1 MNRQLSNTIK
11 TTLLASAAGAV
22 MSMSMT
28 TTAIAQTSEA
38 GSADEIVVTGIKAT
52 TENALQNKR
61 KADVILDGISADDLG
76 NFPDLNLGE
85 ALQRITGVQIDR
97 ESARRNATISVRG
110 LPGNFTKTT
119 LMGQNISN
127 PNRTGSNPFG
137 VFDSAIFNGV
147 DVEKSFTAQSLS
159 GGLAANVNLKLKSAL
174 DRRDGSLVVRAQG
187 EYEEL
192 PQKLNPGVYASGANH
207 FNDGKLGV
215 FGTVSY
221 SKQDFRRDAINITRY
236 ERNSRTLDASNP
248 DPGFNI
254 YAGDVRQFV
263 EESIGDRLSGA
274 AGIEYQPNDNLSFRV
289 DGLFTQ
295 RNLDEATQD
304 NIQIQPRL
312 SANQIRSVSGP
323 ELVGNFDFNGD
334 GTSEDVFLHRVIE
347 FDDPQVVYGNRDDES
362 LNETYALY
370 PQLNWE
376 NDKFKVNITGTYSKS
391 ESTTIFNQFDAR
403 ILQTGGATSTSSA
416 TNGVTG
422 ILDTGGGDIR
432 DFVLDLDIPDDAL
445 QLGGGGYA
453 ITSGT
458 GLSAARF
465 NDATV
470 NNRNL
475 FTVAGFANGAER
487 DLKAISGDVEY
498 KFSKGP
504 FVGLKFG
511 GRYEDENAD
520 IYRFENSIIGLN
532 INNLDNSVIVPNAA
546 ITSGQGFFNGTAPGF
561 LQDDFLSI
569 DRDRARELLL
579 PLLPTDTIFPR
590 SIRASDGRLS
600 NFIDF
605 VDLPNPFTEFNQAL
619 QNARNGSTARRNFA
633 IAQTFTAQRE
643 NTELFGMVK
652 YDFNENYDTFPVR
665 GNFGLRYIKTDLS
678 GLAEGATDPGVA
690 NYEEFLPSANLI
702 ADLTDDVVLQF
713 AFYETFEAFNLA
725 EFNPT
730 GSIINPAVPNPDAT
744 DPAGRAGTLTIL
756 ETNLGVDPRSSQAF
770 DLGLAWYNRPG
781 SIVGINFFTKE
792 VIDITSLSSNANEA
806 ACLASL
812 SNLDSNDAAAAAAT
826 RAAVGNGRAFVDSDD
841 NCRID
846 FGGATEFDNPRL
858 NLRQVFNTD
867 PIRVNGIEFQITQN
881 TDFLDGFW
889 GNFGGTFNYTYTTSD
904 GANGQQLTRVSRDTY
919 NIIGYY
925 ETDKFSIRL
934 AQNYRSAYNLEAGG
948 TFQGRERQVRAR
960 SQLDLSAT
968 YNPRKDIQF
977 KVQAF
982 NLNNSLREEFEGF
995 DVLGRRTD
1003 YDGRTYTFSVQKR
1016 F

>member
-1 MNRQLSNTIK
+1 MKHLLSKTIK
-11 TTLLASAAGAV
+11 ATLLASAAGTV
-22 MSMSMT
+22 MSFSMA
-28 TTAIAQTSEA
+28 TTAIAQTSDDDNA
-38 GSADEIVVTGIKAT
+38 GSSEDIIVTGIRST
-52 TENALQNKR
+52 IDDALKNKR

-85 ALQRITGVQIDR
+85 ALQRIPGVQIDR
-97 ESARRNATISVRG
+97 EAARRNATISVRG

-127 PNRTGSNPFG
+127 PNRRGSNPFG

-174 DRRDGSLVVRAQG
+174 DRRDGSLVVRAKG

-192 PQKLNPGVYASGANH
+192 PQKLNPGIYASGAKH
-207 FNDGKLGV
+207 FNDGKVGV

-221 SKQDFRRDAINITRY
+221 SKQDFRRDAINFTRY
-236 ERNSRTLDASNP
+236 ERNARNLNV
-248 DPGFNI
+248 
-254 YAGDVRQFV
+254 AGETHLYVGDIRQFV
-263 EESIGDRLSGA
+263 EESIGDRLSAA
-274 AGIEYQPNDNLSFRV
+274 AGFEYQPSDNLSFRL

-295 RNLDEATQD
+295 RKLDEATQD

-312 SANQIRSVSGP
+312 SAGQITSVSGP
-323 ELVGNFDFNGD
+323 EFVGNFDFDRN

-376 NDKFKVNITGTYSKS
+376 NDKFKVNVIGTFSKS
-391 ESTTIFNQFDAR
+391 ESATIFNQFDSR
-403 ILQTGGATSTSSA
+403 ILQTGGATSTSTA

-422 ILDTGGGDIR
+422 FLDTGGGDIR
-432 DFVLDLDIPDDAL
+432 DFVLDLDIPEDAL
-445 QLGGGGYA
+445 QLGGGGYGL
-453 ITSGT
+453 TSGT

-475 FTVAGFANGAER
+475 FTVAGFAQGAER

-504 FVGLKFG
+504 FVGVKFG
-511 GRYEDENAD
+511 GRYEDESAD

-579 PLLPTDTIFPR
+579 PTSDDNLTWFR
-590 SIRASDGRLS
+590 SVNGSNGRLS
-600 NFIDF
+600 NPVDF
-605 VDLPNPFTEFNQAL
+605 VAVPNPFTEFNQSL
-619 QNARNGSTARRNFA
+619 QNARNGSDARRNFA
-633 IAQTFTAQRE
+633 IAQTFNANRE

-665 GNFGLRYIKTDLS
+665 GNFGLRYVKTDLS
-678 GLAEGATDPGVA
+678 GLAEGSTEAGA
-690 NYEEFLPSANLI
+690 GSYEEFLPSANII
-702 ADLTDDVVLQF
+702 ADLTEDLVFQ
-713 AFYETFEAFNLA
+713 AAYYKTFEAFNLA

-730 GSIINPAVPNPDAT
+730 PAVISPAIPNPDAEN
-744 DPAGRAGTLTIL
+744 PENRAGTLSIN
-756 ETNLGVDPRSSQAF
+756 ESNLGTDPRSSTAF
-770 DLGLAWYNRPG
+770 DVGLAWYNRPG
-781 SIVGINFFTKE
+781 SIVGVNFFTKE
-792 VIDITSLSSNANEA
+792 VIDIVRQSTGGSGSPFCTAGFVNR
-806 ACLASL
+806 
-812 SNLDSNDAAAAAAT
+812 LDSPEAIAE
-826 RAAVGNGRAFVDSDD
+826 
-841 NCRID
+841 I
-846 FGGATEFDNPRL
+846 GGATPFLDSAGNCRLDTGGGIGPRL
-858 NLRQVFNTD
+858 NLSQFTNTD
-867 PIRVNGIEFQITQN
+867 AIRVNGIEFQVTQN

-889 GNFGGTFNYTYTTSD
+889 GNFGGTVNYTRTTAES
-904 GANGQQLTRVSRDTY
+904 GEGFVLPRVSKNTY
-919 NIIGYY
+919 NLIGYY
-925 ETDKFSIRL
+925 ETEKFSIRL
-934 AQNYRSAYNLEAGG
+934 ANNYRSAYNLEAGG

-968 YNPRKDIQF
+968 YNPQKSLQF

>member
-1 MNRQLSNTIK
+1 MSVQLSNTIK
-11 TTLLASAAGAV
+11 STLLASVAV
-22 MSMSMT
+22 TVMNLSMAS
-28 TTAIAQTSEA
+28 TAIAQTSDAASE
-38 GSADEIVVTGIKAT
+38 SDEIIVTGIRAT
-52 TENALQNKR
+52 IDDALQNKR
-61 KADVILDGISADDLG
+61 KADLILDGISADDLG

-127 PNRTGSNPFG
+127 PNLRGSNPFG

-174 DRRDGSLVVRAQG
+174 DRRDGSLVVRATG

-192 PQKLNPGVYASGANH
+192 PKKLNPGIYASGAKH
-207 FNDGKLGV
+207 FNDGKFGV

-221 SKQDFRRDAINITRY
+221 SEQNFRRDAINFTRY
-236 ERNSRTLDASNP
+236 ERNAAALNQ
-248 DPGFNI
+248 
-254 YAGDVRQFV
+254 AGQTNLYVGDIRQFV
-263 EESIGDRLSGA
+263 EESIGDRLSAA
-274 AGIEYQPNDNLSFRV
+274 AGFEFKPNDALSFRL
-289 DGLFTQ
+289 DGIFSQ
-295 RNLDEATQD
+295 RDLDKATQD

-312 SANQIRSVSGP
+312 SASQITSVSGP
-323 ELVGNFDFNGD
+323 ELVGNFDFDRNG
-334 GTSEDVFLHRVIE
+334 TNEDVFLHRVINFE
-347 FDDPQVVYGNRDDES
+347 DPQVVFGNRDNPEF
-362 LNETYALY
+362 NETYALY

-376 NDKFKVNITGTYSKS
+376 NEKFKVNVTGTYSKS
-391 ESTTIFNQFDAR
+391 AANTIFSQFDTR
-403 ILQTGGATSTSSA
+403 ILQTGGAGDRSGRS
-416 TNGVTG
+416 NGVTG
-422 ILDTGGGDIR
+422 TLDTGGGDIR
-432 DFVLDLDIPDDAL
+432 DFVFDLNIPDDTL

-458 GLSAARF
+458 GISAIRF
-465 NDATV
+465 EDG
-470 NNRNL
+470 RRHQ
-475 FTVAGFANGAER
+475 FTVAGFAQGAER

-511 GRYEDENAD
+511 GRYEDEAAD
-520 IYRFENSIIGLN
+520 VYRFENSIIGLN
-532 INNLDNSVIVPNAA
+532 INNLDNSVIVPNAS
-546 ITSGQGFFNGTAPGF
+546 ITSGQGFFGGTAPGF
-561 LQDDFLSI
+561 LDDQFFSI
-569 DRDRARELLL
+569 DTARARELLL
-579 PLLPTDTIFPR
+579 PLLPTDTITPR
-590 SIRASDGRLS
+590 SISGGNGRLS

-605 VDLPNPFTEFNQAL
+605 VDLPNPFTEFNQSL
-619 QNARNGSTARRNFA
+619 QNARNGSEARRNFA
-633 IAQTFTAQRE
+633 RDLTFTAQRE

-678 GLAEGATDPGVA
+678 GLAEGFEESGTGS
-690 NYEEFLPSANLI
+690 YEEFLPSANVI
-702 ADLTDDVVLQF
+702 ADLSDDIVFQ
-713 AFYETFEAFNLA
+713 AAYYKTFEAFNLA
-725 EFNPT
+725 EFRPT
-730 GSIINPAVPNPDAT
+730 AATISPAIANPDAEN
-744 DPAGRAGTLTIL
+744 PENALGTLSIN
-756 ETNLGVDPRSSQAF
+756 ESNLGTNPRSSEAF
-770 DLGLAWYNRPG
+770 DVGLAWYNRPG
-781 SIVGINFFTKE
+781 SIIGVNFFTKE
-792 VIDITSLSSNANEA
+792 VVDIARQSTGGSNSPFCTADFVNQVDSPDVQAELGNRTPFIDIDGN
-806 ACLASL
+806 CR
-812 SNLDSNDAAAAAAT
+812 LDSGSG
-826 RAAVGNGRAFVDSDD
+826 VG
-841 NCRID
+841 
-846 FGGATEFDNPRL
+846 PRL
-858 NLRQVFNTD
+858 NLSQFTNTD
-867 PIRVNGIEFQITQN
+867 PIRVNGIEFQATQN

-889 GNFGGTFNYTYTTSD
+889 GNFGGTFNYTYTTASS
-904 GANGQQLTRVSRDTY
+904 GEGFVLPRVSKNTY
-919 NIIGYY
+919 NLIGFY

-948 TFQGRERQVRAR
+948 SFQGRERQVRAR

-968 YNPRKDIQF
+968 YNPRKDIQI

>member
-1 MNRQLSNTIK
+1 MIYRKTNIVKTALLGSAGAIALSMTM
-11 TTLLASAAGAV
+11 TMSAA
-22 MSMSMT
+22 
-28 TTAIAQTSEA
+28 AQTPAET
-38 GSADEIVVTGIKAT
+38 SASNEIIVTGIRAT

-61 KADVILDGISADDLG
+61 KADIILDGISADDLG

-97 ESARRNATISVRG
+97 EAARRNATISVRG

-174 DRRDGSLVVRAQG
+174 DRRDGSLVLRAKG

-192 PQKLNPGVYASGANH
+192 PQKLNPGVYASGAKH
-207 FNDGKLGV
+207 FNDGKFGV

-236 ERNSRTLDASNP
+236 ESNSRTLNASNP
-248 DPGFNI
+248 EEGINI
-254 YAGDVRQFV
+254 YPGDIRQFV
-263 EESIGDRLSGA
+263 EESIGDRISGA
-274 AGIEYQPNDNLSFRV
+274 AGLEFQPTDNLSFRV

-312 SANQIRSVSGP
+312 SANQITSVSGP
-323 ELVGNFDFNGD
+323 EFVGNLNFDRSAD
-334 GTSEDVFLHRVIE
+334 GSTEDVYLHRVIE

-376 NDKFKVNITGTYSKS
+376 NEKFKVNITGTYSKS

-422 ILDTGGGDIR
+422 FLDTGGGDIR
-432 DFVLDLDIPDDAL
+432 DIVFSLDIPDDAL

-465 NDATV
+465 NDAEV

-487 DLKAISGDVEY
+487 DLKAISGDFEY
-498 KFSKGP
+498 KISKGP

-511 GRYEDENAD
+511 GRYEDEAAD

-532 INNLDNSVIVPNAA
+532 INNLDNSVIVPNASL
-546 ITSGQGFFNGTAPGF
+546 TSGQGFFNGTAPGF
-561 LQDDFLSI
+561 LEDNFFSI

-579 PLLPTDTIFPR
+579 PLLPSDSLNFPR
-590 SIRASDGRLS
+590 SVSGGNGRLS

-605 VDLPNPFTEFNQAL
+605 VAVANPFTEFNQSL
-619 QNARNGSTARRNFA
+619 QNARNGSDARRNFA
-633 IAQTFTAQRE
+633 IAQTFDAQRE
-643 NTELFGMVK
+643 NTEVYGMMK
-652 YDFNENYDTFPVR
+652 YDFSENYTAFPVR
-665 GNFGLRYIKTDLS
+665 GNFGLRYVKTDLS
-678 GLAEGATDPGVA
+678 GLAEGAEEEGVGS
-690 NYEEFLPSANLI
+690 YEEFLPSANVI
-702 ADLTDDVVLQF
+702 ADLTDDLVFQ
-713 AFYETFEAFNLA
+713 AAYYQTFEAFNLA

-730 GSIINPAVPNPDAT
+730 PAVISPAIPNPDAEN
-744 DPAGRAGTLTIL
+744 PENRAGTLSIN
-756 ETNLGVDPRSSQAF
+756 ESNLGTNPRSSEAF
-770 DLGLAWYNRPG
+770 DVGLAWYNRPG
-781 SIVGINFFTKE
+781 SIIGVNFFTKE
-792 VIDITSLSSNANEA
+792 VIDIVRQSTGGSSSPFCNAGFVDR
-806 ACLASL
+806 
-812 SNLDSNDAAAAAAT
+812 LDSPDAVAA
-826 RAAVGNGRAFVDSDD
+826 
-841 NCRID
+841 I
-846 FGGATEFDNPRL
+846 GGATPFIDSAGNCRLDTGSGSGPRL
-858 NLRQVFNTD
+858 NLSQFTNTD

-881 TDFLDGFW
+881 SDFLEGFL
-889 GNFGGTFNYTYTTSD
+889 GNFGGTFNYTRTTAES
-904 GANGQQLTRVSRDTY
+904 GEGFVLPRVSKNTY
-919 NIIGYY
+919 NLIGYY

-934 AQNYRSAYNLEAGG
+934 AQNYRSKYNLEAGG
-948 TFQGRERQVRAR
+948 TFQGRERQVRSR

-968 YNPRKDIQF
+968 YNPRKDLQF

>member
-1 MNRQLSNTIK
+1 MSNQLSKTVK
-11 TTLLASAAGAV
+11 TTLLTSAAGAV
-22 MSMSMT
+22 MSAFMVS
-28 TTAIAQTSEA
+28 TAFAQTSDVEVD
-38 GSADEIVVTGIKAT
+38 SPDDEIVVTGIRAT

-61 KADVILDGISADDLG
+61 RADKILDGISADDLG

-119 LMGQNISN
+119 FMGQNISS

-147 DVEKSFTAQSLS
+147 DVEKSFTAETLS

-174 DRRDGSLVVRAQG
+174 ERSDGSLVVRATG

-192 PQKLNPGVYASGANH
+192 PQKLNPGIYASGAKH

-221 SKQDFRRDAINITRY
+221 SKQDFRRDAVNITRY
-236 ERNSRTLDASNP
+236 ERNARNLNVAGETHL
-248 DPGFNI
+248 
-254 YAGDVRQFV
+254 YAGDIRQFV
-263 EESIGDRLSGA
+263 EESIGDRISGA
-274 AGIEYQPNDNLSFRV
+274 AGFEYQPNDNLSFRL
-289 DGLFTQ
+289 DGIFTQ
-295 RNLDEATQD
+295 RNLDQATQD

-312 SANQIRSVSGP
+312 SAGQITSVSGP
-323 ELVGNFDFNGD
+323 EFVGNFDFDRNG
-334 GTSEDVFLHRVIE
+334 TPEDVFLHRVIE

-376 NDKFKVNITGTYSKS
+376 NDKFKVNIIGTFSKS
-391 ESTTIFNQFDAR
+391 ESTTLFNQFDAR
-403 ILQTGGATSTSSA
+403 ILQTGGATSTSTA

-422 ILDTGGGDIR
+422 FLDTGGGDIR

-465 NDATV
+465 NDADV

-475 FTVAGFANGAER
+475 FTVAGFAQGAER

-504 FVGLKFG
+504 FVGVKFG
-511 GRYEDENAD
+511 GRYEDESAD

-590 SIRASDGRLS
+590 SVNGGNGNLS
-600 NFIDF
+600 NFVDF
-605 VDLPNPFTEFNQAL
+605 VDLPNPFTEFNQSL
-619 QNARNGSTARRNFA
+619 QNARNGSDARRNFA
-633 IAQTFTAQRE
+633 IAQTFNANRE

-678 GLAEGATDPGVA
+678 GLAEGATDPGA
-690 NYEEFLPSANLI
+690 GSYEEFLPSANII
-702 ADLTDDVVLQF
+702 ADLTDDLVFQ
-713 AFYETFEAFNLA
+713 AAYYKTFEAFNLA

-730 GSIINPAVPNPDAT
+730 PAVISPAIPNPDA
-744 DPAGRAGTLTIL
+744 DNPENRAGTLTIN
-756 ETNLGVDPRSSQAF
+756 ESNLGTDPRSSEAF
-770 DLGLAWYNRPG
+770 DVGLAWYNRPG
-781 SIVGINFFTKE
+781 SIVGVNFFTKE
-792 VIDITSLSSNANEA
+792 VINIARQSTGGSGSPFCTAGFINQ
-806 ACLASL
+806 
-812 SNLDSNDAAAAAAT
+812 LDSPEAVAEIGGAAP
-826 RAAVGNGRAFVDSDD
+826 FLDSAG
-841 NCRID
+841 NCRLD
-846 FGGATEFDNPRL
+846 TGGGLGPRL
-858 NLRQVFNTD
+858 NLSQFTNTD
-867 PIRVNGIEFQITQN
+867 PIRVNGIEFQVTQN

-889 GNFGGTFNYTYTTSD
+889 GNFGGTFNYTRTTSES
-904 GANGQQLTRVSRDTY
+904 GEGFILPRVSKNTY
-919 NIIGYY
+919 NLIGYY
-925 ETDKFSIRL
+925 ETEKFSIRL
-934 AQNYRSAYNLEAGG
+934 AQNYRSSYNLEAGG

-960 SQLDLSAT
+960 TQLDLSAT
-968 YNPRKDIQF
+968 YNPQKSLQF

-995 DVLGRRTD
+995 DILGRRTD

>member
-1 MNRQLSNTIK
+1 MSNQLSKTVK
-11 TTLLASAAGAV
+11 TTLLTSAAGAV
-22 MSMSMT
+22 MSAFMVS
-28 TTAIAQTSEA
+28 TAFAQTSDVEVD
-38 GSADEIVVTGIKAT
+38 SPDDEIVVTGIRAT

-61 KADVILDGISADDLG
+61 RADKILDGISADDLG

-119 LMGQNISN
+119 FMGQNISS

-147 DVEKSFTAQSLS
+147 DVEKSFTAETLS

-174 DRRDGSLVVRAQG
+174 ERSDGSLVVRATG

-192 PQKLNPGVYASGANH
+192 PQKLNPGIYASGAKH

-221 SKQDFRRDAINITRY
+221 SKQDFRRDAVNITRY
-236 ERNSRTLDASNP
+236 ERNARNLNVAGETHL
-248 DPGFNI
+248 
-254 YAGDVRQFV
+254 YAGDIRQFV
-263 EESIGDRLSGA
+263 EESIGDRISGA
-274 AGIEYQPNDNLSFRV
+274 AGFEYQPNDNLSFRL
-289 DGLFTQ
+289 DGIFTQ
-295 RNLDEATQD
+295 RNLDQATQD

-312 SANQIRSVSGP
+312 SAGQITSVSGP
-323 ELVGNFDFNGD
+323 EFVGNFDFDRNG
-334 GTSEDVFLHRVIE
+334 TPEDVFLHRVIE

-376 NDKFKVNITGTYSKS
+376 NDKFKVNIIGTFSKS
-391 ESTTIFNQFDAR
+391 ESTTLFNQFDAR
-403 ILQTGGATSTSSA
+403 ILQTGGATSTSTA

-422 ILDTGGGDIR
+422 FLDTGGGDIR
-432 DFVLDLDIPDDAL
+432 DFVLDLEIPDDAL

-465 NDATV
+465 NDADV

-475 FTVAGFANGAER
+475 FTVAGFAQGAER

-504 FVGLKFG
+504 FVGVKFG
-511 GRYEDENAD
+511 GRYEDESAD

-590 SIRASDGRLS
+590 SVNGGNGNLS
-600 NFIDF
+600 NFVDF
-605 VDLPNPFTEFNQAL
+605 VDLPNPFTEFNQSL
-619 QNARNGSTARRNFA
+619 QNARNGSDARRNFA
-633 IAQTFTAQRE
+633 IAQTFNANRE

-678 GLAEGATDPGVA
+678 GLAEGATDPGA
-690 NYEEFLPSANLI
+690 GSYEEFLPSANII
-702 ADLTDDVVLQF
+702 ADLTDDLVFQ
-713 AFYETFEAFNLA
+713 AAYYKTFEAFNLA

-730 GSIINPAVPNPDAT
+730 PAVISPAIPNPDA
-744 DPAGRAGTLTIL
+744 DNPENRAGTLTIN
-756 ETNLGVDPRSSQAF
+756 ESNLGTNPRSSEAF
-770 DLGLAWYNRPG
+770 DVGLAWYNRPG
-781 SIVGINFFTKE
+781 SIVGVNFFTKE
-792 VIDITSLSSNANEA
+792 VINIARQSTGGSGSPFCTAGFINQ
-806 ACLASL
+806 
-812 SNLDSNDAAAAAAT
+812 LDSPEAVAVIGGAAP
-826 RAAVGNGRAFVDSDD
+826 FLDSAG
-841 NCRID
+841 NCRLD
-846 FGGATEFDNPRL
+846 TGGGLGPRL
-858 NLRQVFNTD
+858 NLSQFTNTD
-867 PIRVNGIEFQITQN
+867 PIRVNGIEFQVTQN

-889 GNFGGTFNYTYTTSD
+889 GNFGGTFNYTRTTSES
-904 GANGQQLTRVSRDTY
+904 GEGFILPRVSKNTY
-919 NIIGYY
+919 NLIGYY
-925 ETDKFSIRL
+925 ETEKFSIRL
-934 AQNYRSAYNLEAGG
+934 AQNYRSSYNLEAGG

-960 SQLDLSAT
+960 TQLDLSAT
-968 YNPRKDIQF
+968 YNPQKSLQF

-995 DVLGRRTD
+995 DILGRRTD

>member
-1 MNRQLSNTIK
+1 MKQLLSKTIK
-11 TTLLASAAGAV
+11 TSLLASAAATV
-22 MSMSMT
+22 
-28 TTAIAQTSEA
+28 IALAATSA
-38 GSADEIVVTGIKAT
+38 AFAQDSGPNNLDAPDEIIVTGIKAT
-52 TENALQNKR
+52 TANALQTKR

-97 ESARRNATISVRG
+97 EAGRRNATISVRG

-174 DRRDGSLVVRAQG
+174 DRRDGSLVLRAKAD
-187 EYEEL
+187 YEEL
-192 PQKLNPGVYASGANH
+192 PKTINPGFYASGAKH
-207 FNDGKLGV
+207 LGDEKFGV
-215 FGTVSY
+215 YGTVSY
-221 SKQDFRRDAINITRY
+221 SKQDFRRDAINFTRY
-236 ERNSRTLDASNP
+236 ERNARNLNV
-248 DPGFNI
+248 
-254 YAGDVRQFV
+254 AGETHLYVGDIRQFV
-263 EESIGDRLSGA
+263 EESIGDRLSA
-274 AGIEYQPNDNLSFRV
+274 ASGIEYQPTENLSFRL

-312 SANQIRSVSGP
+312 SASQITSVSGP
-323 ELVGNFDFNGD
+323 ELVGNFDFDQNG
-334 GTSEDVFLHRVIE
+334 SNEDVFLHRVIDFE
-347 FDDPQVVYGNRDDES
+347 DPQVVFGNRDDES

-376 NDKFKVNITGTYSKS
+376 NDNLKINVTGTYSKS
-391 ESTTIFNQFDAR
+391 KSNAIFNQFDTR
-403 ILQTGGATSTSSA
+403 ILQTGGATSTNGAS
-416 TNGVTG
+416 NGVTG
-422 ILDTGGGDIR
+422 TLDTGGSDIR
-432 DFVLDLDIPDDAL
+432 DFDFDLNIPEGTL

-458 GLSAARF
+458 GISAIRF
-465 NDATV
+465 EDG
-470 NNRNL
+470 RRHQ
-475 FTVAGFANGAER
+475 FTVAGFAQGAER

-504 FVGLKFG
+504 FVGVKFG
-511 GRYEDENAD
+511 GRYEDEAAE

-532 INNLDNSVIVPNAA
+532 INNLDNSVIVPNASL
-546 ITSGQGFFNGTAPGF
+546 TSGQGFFGGSAPGF
-561 LQDDFLSI
+561 LEDNFFSI

-590 SIRASDGRLS
+590 SINGGNGRLS

-605 VDLPNPFTEFNQAL
+605 VDLRNPFTEFNQAL
-619 QNARNGSTARRNFA
+619 QNARNGSDARRNFA
-633 IAQTFTAQRE
+633 IAQTFDAQRE

-665 GNFGLRYIKTDLS
+665 GNFGVRYIKTDLS
-678 GLAEGATDPGVA
+678 GLAEGQMEAGVGS
-690 NYEEFLPSANLI
+690 YEKFLPSANII
-702 ADLTDDVVLQF
+702 ADLTEDLVLQ
-713 AFYETFEAFNLA
+713 AAYYKTFEAFNLA

-730 GSIINPAVPNPDAT
+730 AAVISPAIPNPDAEN
-744 DPAGRAGTLTIL
+744 PENRAGTLIIN
-756 ETNLGVDPRSSQAF
+756 ESNLGTDPRSSTAF
-770 DLGLAWYNRPG
+770 DLGLAWYNRAG

-792 VIDITSLSSNANEA
+792 VTDIARQSTSGGNSPFCNAGFVNQV
-806 ACLASL
+806 
-812 SNLDSNDAAAAAAT
+812 LDNPDAASEIGGGT
-826 RAAVGNGRAFVDSDD
+826 PFIDD
-841 NCRID
+841 DGNCRLNL
-846 FGGATEFDNPRL
+846 GAGNTPRL
-858 NLRQVFNTD
+858 NLSQFTNTD
-867 PIRVNGIEFQITQN
+867 PIRVNGIEFQVTQN

-889 GNFGGTFNYTYTTSD
+889 GNFGGTFNYTYTTAES
-904 GANGQQLTRVSRDTY
+904 GEGFVLPRVSKNTY
-919 NIIGYY
+919 NLIGFY
-925 ETDKFSIRL
+925 ETEKFSIRL

-948 TFQGRERQVRAR
+948 SFQGRERQVKAR

-968 YNPRKDIQF
+968 YNPRKDLQF

-982 NLNNSLREEFEGF
+982 NINNSLREEYEGF
-995 DVLGRRTD
+995 EVLSRRTD
-1003 YDGRTYTFSVQKR
+1003 YDGRTFTFSVQKR

>member
-1 MNRQLSNTIK
+1 MRHNLSNTAK
-11 TTLLASAAGAV
+11 AVLVQTAAGAAITLALA
-22 MSMSMT
+22 S
-28 TTAIAQTSEA
+28 TAFAQSSNDA
-38 GSADEIVVTGIKAT
+38 QDPDEIVVTGIRAT
-52 TENALQNKR
+52 IENALQNKR
-61 KADVILDGISADDLG
+61 KADIILDGISADDLG

-97 ESARRNATISVRG
+97 EAARRNATISVRG

-147 DVEKSFTAQSLS
+147 DVEKSFTAKSLS

-174 DRRDGSLVVRAQG
+174 ERRDGSLVLRARAD
-187 EYEEL
+187 YEEL
-192 PQKLNPGVYASGANH
+192 PQKINPGIYASGAKH

-221 SKQDFRRDAINITRY
+221 AKQDFRRDAINFTRY
-236 ERNSRTLDASNP
+236 ERNARNLNV
-248 DPGFNI
+248 
-254 YAGDVRQFV
+254 AGETHLYVGDIRQFV
-263 EESIGDRLSGA
+263 EESIGDRISGA
-274 AGIEYQPNDNLSFRV
+274 AGFEYQPAENLSFRL

-312 SANQIRSVSGP
+312 SASQITSVSGP
-323 ELVGNFDFNGD
+323 ELVGNFDFDRNG
-334 GTSEDVFLHRVIE
+334 TNEDVFLHRVIA

-376 NDKFKVNITGTYSKS
+376 NENFKVNITGTYSKS
-391 ESTTIFNQFDAR
+391 ESTTIFNQFDTR
-403 ILQTGGATSTSSA
+403 ILQTGGATSTNGA
-416 TNGVTG
+416 TNGVSG

-445 QLGGGGYA
+445 QLAGGGYA
-453 ITSGT
+453 ITSST
-458 GLSAARF
+458 GLSAVRF
-465 NDATV
+465 NDATI

-487 DLKAISGDVEY
+487 DLKAISGDAEY

-504 FVGLKFG
+504 FVGVKFG
-511 GRYEDENAD
+511 GRYEDESAD

-546 ITSGQGFFNGTAPGF
+546 LTSGQGFFNGTAPGF
-561 LQDDFLSI
+561 LEDDFFSI

-579 PLLPTDTIFPR
+579 PLLPGDALNFPR
-590 SIRASDGRLS
+590 SVNGGNGRLS

-605 VDLPNPFTEFNQAL
+605 VAVANPFTEFNQSL
-619 QNARNGSTARRNFA
+619 QNARNGSDARRNFA
-633 IAQTFTAQRE
+633 IAQTFNAQRE
-643 NTELFGMVK
+643 NTEIYGMVN
-652 YDFNENYDTFPVR
+652 YDFSENYDTFPVR
-665 GNFGLRYIKTDLS
+665 GNFGLRYVKTDLS
-678 GLAEGATDPGVA
+678 GLAEGAEEEGVG
-690 NYEEFLPSANLI
+690 NYEELLPSANVI
-702 ADLTDDVVLQF
+702 ADLTDDLVFQ
-713 AFYETFEAFNLA
+713 AAYYKTFEAFNLA

-730 GSIINPAVPNPDAT
+730 PAVISPAIANPDAEN
-744 DPAGRAGTLTIL
+744 PENRAGTLRID
-756 ETNLGVDPRSSQAF
+756 ESNLGTDPRSSTAF
-770 DLGLAWYNRPG
+770 DVGLAWYNRPG
-781 SIVGINFFTKE
+781 SIIGVNFFTKE
-792 VIDITSLSSNANEA
+792 VIDIARQNTNGSSSPFCNAGFVNQ
-806 ACLASL
+806 
-812 SNLDSNDAAAAAAT
+812 LDSPDALAA
-826 RAAVGNGRAFVDSDD
+826 
-841 NCRID
+841 I
-846 FGGATEFDNPRL
+846 GGATPFIDSAGNCRLDNGGGTGPRL
-858 NLRQVFNTD
+858 ALSQFANTD
-867 PIRVNGIEFQITQN
+867 PIRVNGIEFQVTQN
-881 TDFLDGFW
+881 TDFLDGFL
-889 GNFGGTFNYTYTTSD
+889 GNFGGTFNYTRTTSES
-904 GANGQQLTRVSRDTY
+904 GEGFVLPRVSKNTY
-919 NIIGYY
+919 NLIGFY
-925 ETDKFSIRL
+925 ETDKFSVRL

-968 YNPRKDIQF
+968 YNPRKDLQF

>member
-1 MNRQLSNTIK
+1 MNYKLSTTIK
-11 TTLLASAAGAV
+11 SALLVSAAGTV
-22 MSMSMT
+22 ISLFTMS
-28 TTAIAQTSEA
+28 TATAQTSEA
-38 GSADEIVVTGIKAT
+38 GANEEIVVTGIRAT
-52 TENALQNKR
+52 TENALNAKR

-97 ESARRNATISVRG
+97 EAARRNATISVRG

-127 PNRTGSNPFG
+127 PNLRGSNPFG

-174 DRRDGSLVVRAQG
+174 DRRDGSLVLRARAD
-187 EYEEL
+187 YEEL
-192 PQKLNPGVYASGANH
+192 PEKINPGFYASGAKH

-215 FGTVSY
+215 YGTVSY

-236 ERNSRTLDASNP
+236 NSDSRSLNASNP
-248 DPGFNI
+248 EEGVNI
-254 YAGDVRQFV
+254 YAGDIRQFV
-263 EESIGDRLSGA
+263 EESIGDRISGV
-274 AGIEYQPNDNLSFRV
+274 AGVEYQPTDNLSFRV
-289 DGLFTQ
+289 DGIFTQ

-312 SANQIRSVSGP
+312 SREQITSVSGP
-323 ELVGNFDFNGD
+323 EFVGNFNFDRSAD
-334 GTSEDVFLHRVIE
+334 GSTEDVFLHRVIA

-362 LNETYALY
+362 LAETYALY

-391 ESTTIFNQFDAR
+391 ESAAIFNQFDAR
-403 ILQTGGATSTSSA
+403 ILQTGGAGATNGA
-416 TNGVTG
+416 TNGVSGT
-422 ILDTGGGDIR
+422 LDTGGGDIR
-432 DFVLDLDIPDDAL
+432 DFVLDLDIPEDAL

-453 ITSGT
+453 ITSST

-475 FTVAGFANGAER
+475 FTVAGFAQGAER

-504 FVGLKFG
+504 FVGVKFG
-511 GRYEDENAD
+511 GRYEEENAD
-520 IYRFENSIIGLN
+520 VYRFENSIIGLN

-561 LQDDFLSI
+561 LEDDFLSI
-569 DRDRARELLL
+569 DRDRARELLF
-579 PLLPTDTIFPR
+579 PMVPNDTLFPR
-590 SIRASDGRLS
+590 SVNGSNGNLS

-605 VDLPNPFTEFNQAL
+605 VEVPNPFTEFNQSL
-619 QNARNGSTARRNFA
+619 QNARNGSDARRNFA
-633 IAQTFTAQRE
+633 IDQTFTAQRE

-652 YDFNENYDTFPVR
+652 YDFAENYDAFPVR

-678 GLAEGATDPGVA
+678 GLAEGLDEPGA
-690 NYEEFLPSANLI
+690 GSYEEILPSANII
-702 ADLTDDVVLQF
+702 ANLKEDLVFQ
-713 AFYETFEAFNLA
+713 AAYYKTFEAFNLA
-725 EFNPT
+725 EFRPT
-730 GSIINPAVPNPDAT
+730 AATVSPAIPNPDAV
-744 DPAGRAGTLTIL
+744 DEENRAGVLTIN
-756 ETNLGVDPRSSQAF
+756 ESNLGTDPRSSEAF
-770 DLGLAWYNRPG
+770 DVGLAWYNRPG
-781 SIVGINFFTKE
+781 SIVGVNFFTKE
-792 VIDITSLSSNANEA
+792 VIEIARQTTGGENSAFCNADFISQVDSADAEA
-806 ACLASL
+806 EIAGRTPFFDGAGNCR
-812 SNLDSNDAAAAAAT
+812 LDN
-826 RAAVGNGRAFVDSDD
+826 GNGL
-841 NCRID
+841 
-846 FGGATEFDNPRL
+846 GPRL
-858 NLRQVFNTD
+858 LLSQFTNTD
-867 PIRVNGIEFQITQN
+867 PIRVNGIEFQVTQN

-889 GNFGGTFNYTYTTSD
+889 GNFGGTFNYTRTTAKS
-904 GANGQQLTRVSRDTY
+904 GEGFVLPRVSKNTY
-919 NIIGYY
+919 NLIGYY

-968 YNPRKDIQF
+968 YNPQKSLQF

-995 DVLGRRTD
+995 DLLGRRTD

>member
-1 MNRQLSNTIK
+1 MNDQLSRAIK
-11 TTLLASAAGAV
+11 SALLASAAGTVLSVSFMTSAV
-22 MSMSMT
+22 
-28 TTAIAQTSEA
+28 AQTPEQPPEE
-38 GSADEIVVTGIKAT
+38 DEIVVTGIKAT
-52 TENALQNKR
+52 VENALQTKR
-61 KADVILDGISADDLG
+61 KADIILDGISADDLG

-127 PNRTGSNPFG
+127 PNLRGSNPFG

-174 DRRDGSLVVRAQG
+174 ERRDNSLVLRARAD
-187 EYEEL
+187 YEEL
-192 PQKLNPGVYASGANH
+192 PQKINPAFYASGAKH

-215 FGTVSY
+215 YGTVSY

-236 ERNSRTLDASNP
+236 NSDSRSLNASNP
-248 DPGFNI
+248 EEGVNI
-254 YAGDVRQFV
+254 YAGDIRQFV
-263 EESIGDRLSGA
+263 EESIGDRISGV
-274 AGIEYQPNDNLSFRV
+274 AGLEFQPTDNLSFRV
-289 DGLFTQ
+289 DGIFTQ
-295 RNLDEATQD
+295 RDLDEATQD

-312 SANQIRSVSGP
+312 SREQITSVSGP
-323 ELVGNFDFNGD
+323 EFVGNFNFDRSAD
-334 GTSEDVFLHRVIE
+334 GSTEDVFLHRVIA

-362 LNETYALY
+362 LAETYALY

-376 NDKFKVNITGTYSKS
+376 NEKFKVNIIGTYSKS
-391 ESTTIFNQFDAR
+391 ESATIFNQFDTR
-403 ILQTGGATSTSSA
+403 ILQTGGAGATNGA
-416 TNGVTG
+416 TNGVSGT
-422 ILDTGGGDIR
+422 LDTGGGDIR
-432 DFVLDLDIPDDAL
+432 DFVLDLDIPEDAL

-475 FTVAGFANGAER
+475 FTVAGFAQGAER

-498 KFSKGP
+498 KFSRGP
-504 FVGLKFG
+504 FVGVKFG

-520 IYRFENSIIGLN
+520 VYRFENSIIGLN
-532 INNLDNSVIVPNAA
+532 INNLDNSVIVPNAS

-561 LQDDFLSI
+561 LEDDFLSI
-569 DRDRARELLL
+569 DRDRARELLF
-579 PLLPTDTIFPR
+579 PFVPSDTLFPR
-590 SIRASDGRLS
+590 SVNGGNGNLS

-605 VDLPNPFTEFNQAL
+605 VEVQNPFTEFNQSL
-619 QNARNGSTARRNFA
+619 QNARNGSDARRNFA
-633 IAQTFTAQRE
+633 IDQTFTAQRE

-652 YDFNENYDTFPVR
+652 YDFAENYDTFPVR

-678 GLAEGATDPGVA
+678 GLAEGLDEPGA
-690 NYEEFLPSANLI
+690 GSYEEILPSANII
-702 ADLTDDVVLQF
+702 ADLTEELVFQ
-713 AFYETFEAFNLA
+713 AAYYKTFEAFNLA
-725 EFNPT
+725 EFRPT
-730 GSIINPAVPNPDAT
+730 AATISPAIPNPDAT
-744 DPAGRAGTLTIL
+744 EEENREGVLRID
-756 ETNLGVDPRSSQAF
+756 ESNLGADPRSSEAF
-770 DLGLAWYNRPG
+770 DVGLAWYNRPG
-781 SIVGINFFTKE
+781 GIVGVNFFTKE
-792 VIDITSLSSNANEA
+792 VIEIARQTTSGENSAFCSADFISQVDSADAQAEIAGRTTFFDGAGN
-806 ACLASL
+806 CR
-812 SNLDSNDAAAAAAT
+812 LDS
-826 RAAVGNGRAFVDSDD
+826 GNG
-841 NCRID
+841 I
-846 FGGATEFDNPRL
+846 GPRL
-858 NLRQVFNTD
+858 LLSQIVNTD
-867 PIRVNGIEFQITQN
+867 PIRVNGIEFQVTQN

-889 GNFGGTFNYTYTTSD
+889 GNFGGTFNYTYTTAES
-904 GANGQQLTRVSRDTY
+904 GEGFTLPRVSKNTY
-919 NIIGYY
+919 NLIGFY

-968 YNPRKDIQF
+968 YNPQKSLQF

-995 DVLGRRTD
+995 DLLGRRTD

>member
-1 MNRQLSNTIK
+1 MSVHLSNTIK
-11 TTLLASAAGAV
+11 STLLASVAGTV
-22 MSMSMT
+22 MSLSMAS
-28 TTAIAQTSEA
+28 TAHAQTTEA
-38 GSADEIVVTGIKAT
+38 DTTGSGEEVIVTGIRAT
-52 TENALQNKR
+52 VENALANKR
-61 KADVILDGISADDLG
+61 KADIILDGISADDLG

-119 LMGQNISN
+119 LMGQNISS

-174 DRRDGSLVVRAQG
+174 ERRDGSLVVRARG

-192 PQKLNPGVYASGANH
+192 PQKLNPGIYASGAKH

-236 ERNSRTLDASNP
+236 ESNSRTLNASNP
-248 DPGFNI
+248 NEGINI
-254 YAGDVRQFV
+254 YAGDIRQFV
-263 EESIGDRLSGA
+263 EESIGDRISGA
-274 AGIEYQPNDNLSFRV
+274 AGIEYQPTENLSFRV
-289 DGLFTQ
+289 DGVFTQ

-312 SANQIRSVSGP
+312 SANQITSVSGP
-323 ELVGNFDFNGD
+323 EFVGNLNFDRSAD
-334 GTSEDVFLHRVIE
+334 GSTEDVYLHRVIE

-376 NDKFKVNITGTYSKS
+376 NDKFKVNLIGTYSKS
-391 ESTTIFNQFDAR
+391 ESTTVFNQFDAR
-403 ILQTGGATSTSSA
+403 ILQTGGATSTSTR

-422 ILDTGGGDIR
+422 FLDTGGGDIR
-432 DFVLDLDIPDDAL
+432 DIVFNLDIPDDAL
-445 QLGGGGYA
+445 QLAGGGYA
-453 ITSGT
+453 ITSST

-511 GRYEDENAD
+511 GRYEDESAD

-532 INNLDNSVIVPNAA
+532 INNLDNSVIVPNASL
-546 ITSGQGFFNGTAPGF
+546 TSGQGFFNGTAPGF
-561 LQDDFLSI
+561 LEDNFFSI
-569 DRDRARELLL
+569 DRDRARELLF
-579 PLLPTDTIFPR
+579 PMVPNDTLFPR
-590 SIRASDGRLS
+590 SVNGGNGNLS

-605 VDLPNPFTEFNQAL
+605 VEVPNPFTEFNQSL
-619 QNARNGSTARRNFA
+619 QNARNGSDARRNFA
-633 IAQTFTAQRE
+633 IAQTFNANRE
-643 NTELFGMVK
+643 NTELFGMMK
-652 YDFNENYDTFPVR
+652 YDFSENYEAFPVR
-665 GNFGLRYIKTDLS
+665 GNFGVRYVKTDLS
-678 GLAEGATDPGVA
+678 GLAEGATEEGIGE
-690 NYEEFLPSANLI
+690 YEEFLPSANII
-702 ADLTDDVVLQF
+702 AELTEDFVFQ
-713 AFYETFEAFNLA
+713 AAYYKTFEAFNLA

-730 GSIINPAVPNPDAT
+730 PAVVSPAIPNPDAI
-744 DPAGRAGTLTIL
+744 DPENRAGTLNIN
-756 ETNLGVDPRSSQAF
+756 ESNLGTDPRSSEAF
-770 DLGLAWYNRPG
+770 DVGLAWYNRPG
-781 SIVGINFFTKE
+781 SIIGVNFFTKE
-792 VIDITSLSSNANEA
+792 VIDIVRQTSGGSGSPFCTTDFVNQ
-806 ACLASL
+806 
-812 SNLDSNDAAAAAAT
+812 LDSPDAIAE
-826 RAAVGNGRAFVDSDD
+826 VGGRTPFTDSAG
-841 NCRID
+841 NCRLD
-846 FGGATEFDNPRL
+846 NGGGLGPRL
-858 NLRQVFNTD
+858 VLSQFTNTD
-867 PIRVNGIEFQITQN
+867 PIRVNGIEFQMTQN

-889 GNFGGTFNYTYTTSD
+889 GNFGGTFNYTRTTSNSGD
-904 GANGQQLTRVSRDTY
+904 GFNLARVSKNTY
-919 NIIGYY
+919 NLIGYY
-925 ETDKFSIRL
+925 ETEKFSIRL
-934 AQNYRSAYNLEAGG
+934 ANNYRSAYDLEAGG

-968 YNPRKDIQF
+968 YNPQKSLQF